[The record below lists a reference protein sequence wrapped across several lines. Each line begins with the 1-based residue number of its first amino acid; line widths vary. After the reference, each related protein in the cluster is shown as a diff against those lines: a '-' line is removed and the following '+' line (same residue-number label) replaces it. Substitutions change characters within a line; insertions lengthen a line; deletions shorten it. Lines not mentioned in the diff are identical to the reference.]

1 MKQSRPSFIAR
12 ATLGALAAT
21 TLAATAAAAPLA
33 STAQVVR
40 FAVSLEPQPPVV
52 RLNNLCA
59 TALSLR
65 DDGAARRHCAAAMA
79 SLRRL
84 GPQDAGR
91 LESDARAGV
100 ASNAAVMHHLLGEP
114 ERARALI
121 VEAARLSPGAGF
133 VRQNQ
138 VLILGDM
145 PARLAAQ

>member
-1 MKQSRPSFIAR
+1 MKQSRTSLTACGTI
-12 ATLGALAAT
+12 GALAAS
-21 TLAATAAAAPLA
+21 LLVATATAVPLTP
-33 STAQVVR
+33 TAQVVR
-40 FAVSLEPQPPVV
+40 FPVSLEPQPPVV

-59 TALSLR
+59 TALGLR
-65 DDGAARRHCAAAMA
+65 DDAAARRRCAAAMA

-84 GPQDAGR
+84 GPQDVGR

-121 VEAARLSPGAGF
+121 AEAARLSPGARF

-138 VLILGDM
+138 MLILGDM